1 MSSSLKFYILV
12 SRKENDSSESINGT
26 SCMKETTKN
35 QGYGWK
41 EA

>member
-1 MSSSLKFYILV
+1 MSSFLRFYTLV
-12 SRKENDSSESINGT
+12 SKKENDSSESINGT

-35 QGYGWK
+35 QGYVWK